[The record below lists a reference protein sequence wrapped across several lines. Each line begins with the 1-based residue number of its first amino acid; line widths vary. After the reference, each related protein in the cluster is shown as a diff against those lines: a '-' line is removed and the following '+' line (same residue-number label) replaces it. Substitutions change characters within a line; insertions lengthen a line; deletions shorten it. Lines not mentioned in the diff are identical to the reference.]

1 MSNSL
6 YSEAI
11 EAAEQIKLSAEDKV
25 KQQLI
30 ESLSP
35 QIKLMVEKKLFESEG
50 DESEEE
56 VDEECGMESLDESEE
71 EVDESYCSESDDD
84 ASDDENKVELNAESR
99 RILNT
104 LITNNAKR
112 NAIKQKISELSE
124 GFSAIQNAIVLAES
138 SSAGVKSQQKIASLY
153 KKLVSEVS
161 KLKNNNIIKTD
172 NELLRE
178 FYKLN
183 KELRRMSTR
192 RKNRRYLNENL
203 DSLLEMNLF
212 EADDEEEPEAEEPMD
227 DAEDAKEDMDMD
239 MPDLEDEPQD
249 MSDKSADELADELE
263 RIAGDVRGLGGEA
276 EPEPEED
283 EEELDLEGIFESDE
297 MHQEELDEMDD
308 MDEPDDLEEMNSS
321 TNESRRRRSDVI
333 LEIDENMLKREIS
346 KMKTLREGEA
356 KQMAS
361 HFGGGSA
368 GPEAFVDGV
377 ELNKL
382 HEMKMAAA
390 KVIRKNRMLERKL
403 QTHKKALRKM
413 KSQLSEMNLFNAK
426 LLYANKLM
434 QNRDLTMR
442 QQKSIVESLDSAKT
456 LSEAKILF
464 ESLTKSLTSKPTSSN
479 KRLSEGALRRRPT
492 SASSSAP
499 VRSAQTLNESVALDR
514 WATLAGIKR

>member
-11 EAAEQIKLSAEDKV
+11 EAAEQIRLSAEDKV
-25 KQQLI
+25 KQKLI

-35 QIKLMVEKKLFESEG
+35 QIKLMVEKKLFEQE
-50 DESEEE
+50 ES
-56 VDEECGMESLDESEE
+56 EECGMESLDEYDDSEE
-71 EVDESYCSESDDD
+71 CGMESLDEVDEAEE
-84 ASDDENKVELNAESR
+84 ASMSKDEKENTPELNAESR
-99 RILNT
+99 RILNK

-112 NAIKQKISELSE
+112 SAISQKIDEIKSGLATIQK
-124 GFSAIQNAIVLAES
+124 AIILAES
-138 SSAGVKSQQKIASLY
+138 AGSSAKSNRKIASLF
-153 KKLVSEVS
+153 KKLVSEVAN
-161 KLKNNNIIKTD
+161 LKNNNIIKSD
-172 NELLRE
+172 NELLHE

-192 RKNRRYLNENL
+192 RKNKRYLNENL

-212 EADDEEEPEAEEPMD
+212 EEDEPEAEE
-227 DAEDAKEDMDMD
+227 EDAPEAEEEEMDMD
-239 MPDLEDEPQD
+239 ALDMPEVEDEPQD
-249 MSDKSADELADELE
+249 LSGKSADELADELE
-263 RIAGDVRGLGGEA
+263 RIAGDVRGLGESGEEPA
-276 EPEPEED
+276 EGEEEPEED
-283 EEELDLEGIFESDE
+283 EEKELDLEGLYEMDE
-297 MHQEELDEMDD
+297 MEEGDE
-308 MDEPDDLEEMNSS
+308 EELEEMHSGMH
-321 TNESRRRRSDVI
+321 ESRRNRKDVI
-333 LEIDENMLKREIS
+333 LEIDENMLKREIR

-356 KQMAS
+356 KEMAS
-361 HFGGGSA
+361 HFGGGSLE
-368 GPEAFVDGV
+368 GEAFVDGV

-403 QTHKKALRKM
+403 QQHKKALRQM
-413 KSQLSEMNLFNAK
+413 KGQLSEMNLFNAK

-464 ESLTKSLTSKPTSSN
+464 ESLSKSLTSKPARN
-479 KRLSEGALRRRPT
+479 NRRLSEGTQRRP
-492 SASSSAP
+492 SASASRP